1 MLRIISKAVLG
12 IIIGRAPHLTISV
25 VKPVNIIYVCNMIVI
40 EFCLVMNN
48 NLEYPEYIEVELLM
62 LLDVWNMAALCAQN
76 S

>member
-12 IIIGRAPHLTISV
+12 IIIGRAPHLIISV

-48 NLEYPEYIEVELLM
+48 PEYIEVELLM